1 MKSLSFSFF
10 AFLFTLAAGEYADA
24 EKLFQQG
31 KFSECAAVI
40 EDLLQNDVSAP
51 QKNKLLAMREY
62 IWGNDPD
69 KIAGLIDKA
78 KEIAGQRGLSPSELL
93 NHSFLLVRRA
103 EDWKARR
110 IPEYQ
115 DLVNAARTLLERL
128 KDGGDPEIAI
138 KQVILLTKLDN
149 LDGEYMKPIRQ
160 IREILQMYY
169 PRDQK
174 GTSQKSS
181 GEAALLILLGEQYA
195 GLGASAQKEQEKTEA
210 LASCA
215 RCYLEAIAQLPKS
228 SSQYQ
233 DLVDRLFL
241 CREILRLLGYDLRL
255 PPQIKPQKS
264 AELAIIDEMFRNRR
278 FQDAVKALETK
289 NDPAMRLR
297 YAVAL
302 SAIGQPDKAVPVVK
316 ELKEISDPYLI
327 LQAAQFS
334 FSAGKRDEALFFFNE
349 FLQREPNSPD
359 SLSAWRQYTFLLIEN
374 GRYAE
379 GAAGFLQQEEIVFTP
394 EEKEDAIFHAAQCF
408 YKAGMY
414 GDCIQ
419 LFSRI
424 NNQTPERS
432 ILLAHAYII
441 SNAPDEAL
449 SVLKRM
455 LSENDLSDEKRCDA
469 MKLAISCAEDKFP
482 KDAVVFLEQ
491 FLKLY
496 PQDPDAIDYS
506 KKLLFLYGKTRATP
520 EKFVELA
527 NFFLSRTQ
535 QKSDVI
541 PFLLS
546 CSNHIPDMVVKENLL
561 RKLFGQKEFS
571 VDELKFLLMKL
582 PTPTLKHEFLLRY
595 KKDFENT
602 PEICDQYFQLAE
614 VEYALHDYHSSLIN
628 IEKLLSQQEVFRYK
642 DCKRLQIQCN
652 LNLGNEPAA
661 RKACQEYLL
670 TKLTPQEKSD
680 IILTLSL
687 SWERS
692 GELKKAIASAWSGI
706 PLTNEKTDGIDK
718 KVLRELLNLIV
729 RNAEKIKSPSDIQD
743 AKILLEQL

>member
-1 MKSLSFSFF
+1 MKLLSFSF
-10 AFLFTLAAGEYADA
+10 LVLMFTLAAGEYADA
-24 EKLFQQG
+24 EILFQQG
-31 KFSECAAVI
+31 KFFECENSI
-40 EDLLQNDVSAP
+40 EDLLQKDLSVS

-62 IWGNDPD
+62 IWGNDPE
-69 KIAGLIDKA
+69 KIVVLVNRA
-78 KEIAGQRGLSPSELL
+78 KEIAGQQGLSPSELL
-93 NHSFLLVRRA
+93 NHSVLLVRRA
-103 EDWKARR
+103 EDWKLRR

-115 DLVNAARTLLERL
+115 DLVNAARTMLERL
-128 KDGGDPEIAI
+128 KDGGDPDIAI
-138 KQVILLTKLDN
+138 KQVILQTKLDN
-149 LDGEYMKPIRQ
+149 LDGDYMKPIRQ
-160 IREILQMYY
+160 IREILQLYY
-169 PRDQK
+169 PRNRRNLSK
-174 GTSQKSS
+174 NSS
-181 GEAALLILLGEQYA
+181 GETELLILLGEQYE
-195 GLGASAQKEQEKTEA
+195 GLGTSVQKEQEKTEA

-215 RCYLEAIAQLPKS
+215 RCYLEAITKLPKS

-233 DLVDRLFL
+233 DLADRLFL

-255 PPQIKPQKS
+255 PPQIKPQKP
-264 AELAIIDEMFRNRR
+264 AELAIIDEMLRNRR

-289 NDPAMRLR
+289 KAPAMRLR

-302 SAIGQPDKAVPVVK
+302 SAIGQPDKAVQIVK
-316 ELKEISDPYLI
+316 ELKEISEPYLI

-334 FSAGKRDEALFFFNE
+334 FSAGKKDETIFFLNE
-349 FLQREPNSPD
+349 FLQRKPLSPD
-359 SLSAWRQYTFLLIEN
+359 SLPAWQQYTFLLIKN
-374 GRYAE
+374 NRYAE
-379 GAAGFLQQEEIVFTP
+379 GAAAFLQQSDFIFTP
-394 EEKEDAIFHAAQCF
+394 EEREDAIFHAAQCF

-414 GDCIQ
+414 VDCIQ
-419 LFSRI
+419 LFPRI
-424 NNQTPERS
+424 SLTPERI
-432 ILLAHAYII
+432 ILLAHAYMH
-441 SNAPDEAL
+441 NNMPDRAL
-449 SVLKRM
+449 YVLKEM
-455 LSENDLSDEKRCDA
+455 LSEENLNGEIQCDA
-469 MKLAISCAEDKFP
+469 MKLAISCAGDKFTE
-482 KDAVVFLEQ
+482 DAIVFLEK

-496 PQDPDAIDYS
+496 PQDNDAIDYS
-506 KKLLFLYGKTRATP
+506 KKLLTLYRKTKAPP
-520 EKFVELA
+520 EKIEELA
-527 NFFLSRTQ
+527 NSFLSLTQ

-546 CSNHIPDMVVKENLL
+546 CSNHVPDMVAKENLL
-561 RKLFGQKEFS
+561 RKLLGQKEFS
-571 VDELKFLLMKL
+571 VDELKFLLMNL

-602 PEICDQYFQLAE
+602 PEICDQYFQLGE

-670 TKLTPQEKSD
+670 TKLPPLEKSD

-706 PLTNEKTDGIDK
+706 PLTKEKTDGIDK
-718 KVLRELLNLIV
+718 KILRELLNLIV